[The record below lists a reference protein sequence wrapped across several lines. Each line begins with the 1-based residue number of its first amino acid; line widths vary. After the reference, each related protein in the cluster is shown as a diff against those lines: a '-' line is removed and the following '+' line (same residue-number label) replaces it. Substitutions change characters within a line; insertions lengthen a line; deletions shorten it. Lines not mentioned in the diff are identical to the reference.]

1 VAKSKPEKDPT
12 FGIFNMANDLSVD
25 GVHYVSYQD
34 AYRELERLRAKA
46 PTIPLSVDTW
56 GG

>member
-1 VAKSKPEKDPT
+1 MAKSKPEKDPT

-46 PTIPLSVDTW
+46 PTIPLFVDTW
-56 GG
+56 GN